1 MLTVAALYQFAPFDD
16 PAALHDGLLS
26 LCNEGGVKGTFLL
39 AREGINGTIAG
50 TESAIAA
57 VIGHIRTLPQCGAL
71 DVKYST
77 AKEMPFYRMKV
88 RIKKEIVTLGLPN
101 IDPARD
107 AGRYVEP
114 ADWNAVISDPNTIVI
129 DTRNGFEV
137 GVGSFKGAVDP
148 GTQSFSQFP
157 AWFRE
162 YRKTLPAKPKVAM
175 FCTGGIRCEKSTAFL
190 RAEGIEDVVHLKG
203 GILKYLETVPEEES
217 LWEGECFVFDE
228 RVSVGHGLA
237 LGSLEL
243 CRGCR
248 APLSEAEK
256 TSADYIEGVQC
267 SGCASTR
274 TDAQRVRYAERQR
287 QVELAEK
294 RGTAHI
300 GDTPQQ

>member
-16 PAALHDGLLS
+16 PAALQDGLLS
-26 LCNEGGVKGTFLL
+26 HCNAGGVKGTILL

-114 ADWNAVISDPNTIVI
+114 ADWNAVISDPDTIVI

-157 AWFRE
+157 AWFRK
-162 YRKTLPAKPKVAM
+162 YRKTLSAKPKVAM

-228 RVSVGHGLA
+228 RVSVGHGLS

-248 APLSEAEK
+248 APLSEVEK
-256 TSADYIEGVQC
+256 TAGDYIEGIQC
-267 SGCASTR
+267 PACAATR
-274 TDAQRVRYAERQR
+274 TDVQRARYAERQR

-294 RGTAHI
+294 RGVAHI
-300 GDTPQQ
+300 GDKPRH

>member
-1 MLTVAALYQFAPFDD
+1 MIKVAALYQFAPFDEPD
-16 PAALHDGLLS
+16 MFREPLQS
-26 LCNEGGVKGTFLL
+26 LCTEQGIKGTILL

-50 TESAIAA
+50 SADSIAL
-57 VIGHIRTLPQCGAL
+57 VISHIRTLPQCEAL
-71 DVKYST
+71 DVKYSN
-77 AKEMPFYRMKV
+77 AWEMPFYRMKV

-101 IDPARD
+101 IDPSRN

-114 ADWNAVISDPNTIVI
+114 ADWNAVVSDPDTIVI

-137 GVGSFKGAVDP
+137 GVGSFKGAIDP

-162 YRKTLPAKPKVAM
+162 YRKSLPAKPKVAM

-203 GILKYLETVPEEES
+203 GILKYLETVPKEES

-248 APLSEAEK
+248 APLTTTDKA
-256 TSADYIEGVQC
+256 SADYIDGVQC
-267 SGCASTR
+267 PACVMTR
-274 TDAQRVRYAERQR
+274 SDAQRARYAERQR
-287 QVELAEK
+287 QVELADK

-300 GDTPQQ
+300 GDTQKA